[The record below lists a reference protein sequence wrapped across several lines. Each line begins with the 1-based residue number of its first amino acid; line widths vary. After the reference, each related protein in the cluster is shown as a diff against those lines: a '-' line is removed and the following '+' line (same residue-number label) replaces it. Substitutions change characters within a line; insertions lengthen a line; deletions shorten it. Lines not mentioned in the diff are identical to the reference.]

1 MSFQFI
7 QRSGEWLE
15 DGKFF
20 TFGYAG
26 HGAGV
31 NNPDMAAIKLVGPLP
46 VGVYRIGDPV
56 DGTHLGPC
64 AMPLKP
70 DVANEMFG
78 RGDFFIH
85 ADKMDA
91 LINPR
96 QASEGCIVLYQAG
109 RLNARQVREHI
120 AAAAHA
126 GDRMLTVVAERSD
139 AQWILPPPSL

>member
-26 HGAGV
+26 HGSGI
-31 NNPDMAAIKLVGPLP
+31 NNPDMAAIKKVGPLP

-85 ADKMDA
+85 ADKLNAETD
-91 LINPR
+91 PF
-96 QASEGCIVLYQAG
+96 QASEGCIVPFG
-109 RLNARQVREHI
+109 NKTMTARQVRET
-120 AAAAHA
+120 AC
-126 GDRMLTVVAERSD
+126 
-139 AQWILPPPSL
+139 